1 MKTVWPRRFFV
12 LLSFLLFSVSPPLG
26 LAGNSGPGSSAISF
40 DRIAIMPV
48 FVGKWQPEGE
58 GPDDRTL
65 GCTLAQ
71 ICEVD
76 PEIKSGAEKTLTRL
90 VQNWFQTRF
99 QDQVVPAARVA
110 EAYLGL
116 RPDPKADTPRALAK
130 ELGAAVDADLVLVG
144 TLWRFRDRGEVSG
157 FDESQ
162 ASVAFALYLVDV
174 KTGRRLWR
182 GLFDESQQ
190 AITDNAF
197 QAAKQVG
204 LGKGLRWLSAEELA
218 RHGVRQTLKKCPL

>member
-12 LLSFLLFSVSPPLG
+12 FLSFLIFFVSPPFG
-26 LAGNSGPGSSAISF
+26 MAGNAGPGPSKISF

-48 FVGKWQPEGE
+48 FAGKWRPEGT

-76 PEIKSGAEKTLTRL
+76 PEIKPGAEKTLTRL
-90 VQNWFQTRF
+90 VQDWFQTRF
-99 QDQVVPAARVA
+99 QDQVVPATRVA

-116 RPDPKADTPRALAK
+116 RPDPKVDTPRALAR

-144 TLWRFRDRGEVSG
+144 ALWRFRDRGEGPGLDGSR
-157 FDESQ
+157 

-174 KTGRRLWR
+174 RTGRRLWR
-182 GLFDESQQ
+182 GFFDESQQ
-190 AITDNAF
+190 AITDNVF

-204 LGKGLRWLSAEELA
+204 MGKGLRWLTAEDLA
-218 RHGVRQTLKKCPL
+218 RLGVRQTLKKCPI